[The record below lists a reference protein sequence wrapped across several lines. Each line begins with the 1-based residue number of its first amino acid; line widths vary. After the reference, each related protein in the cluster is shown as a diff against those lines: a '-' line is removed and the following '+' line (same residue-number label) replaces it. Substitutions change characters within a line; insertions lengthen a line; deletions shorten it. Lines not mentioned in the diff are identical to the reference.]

1 MNSLNEITKKLL
13 FISEQICEI
22 YEDLYNLTMK
32 NQEKSKKYDDDIEFF
47 ENYII
52 QESTLLD
59 NANQEELLNSLK
71 SLSEYGYDDVAI
83 NRCYETIRYYFL
95 NRYPNDKDMID
106 AIEGPDITEIFFI
119 TKEDKE
125 DYENEDDEIEEN
137 YDDEDEKDN
146 EEGNEEINNLL
157 KNFPMIE
164 FEYEDEEE
172 VSSYIDYTVLRT
184 KINVIKKMYQ
194 HIKNTEANN
203 KVDSKYK
210 KELLKQLK
218 GFKCDFFFQNRDTE
232 QLGIKCHF
240 DVSKLPN
247 LPELDENVA
256 SICYNECL
264 DILDEL
270 YLMPNEEREAYTILE
285 NLFNMLCFDEYIK
298 SLSPEQIDKLIEIC
312 HRIEASMSNSFFG
325 NIGLQKLVRKK
336 KN

>member
-32 NQEKSKKYDDDIEFF
+32 NLENSNKYNDAIEFF
-47 ENYII
+47 ENYVI
-52 QESTLLD
+52 QETTLLD
-59 NANQEELLNSLK
+59 KSSKEELIASLK
-71 SLSEYGYDDVAI
+71 SLFEYAYEDSAI

-95 NRYPNDKDMID
+95 NKYPSDKSMID
-106 AIEGPDITEIFFI
+106 EIEGPNITEFFFI
-119 TKEDKE
+119 TKEDEEIDESDEYEE
-125 DYENEDDEIEEN
+125 DID
-137 YDDEDEKDN
+137 
-146 EEGNEEINNLL
+146 EEGNEEIKNIFE
-157 KNFPMIE
+157 NFPTIE
-164 FEYEDEEE
+164 FEYEDEDE

-194 HIKNTEANN
+194 HIKNTEASN
-203 KVDSKYK
+203 KIDNKYK

-240 DVSKLPN
+240 DVDKLPN
-247 LPELDENVA
+247 LPELDENVT
-256 SICYNECL
+256 SIYYNECL

-270 YLMPNEEREAYTILE
+270 YLMPSEERDTYTILE
-285 NLFNMLCFDEYIK
+285 TLFSMLCFDEYIK
-298 SLSPEQIDKLIEIC
+298 SLSHEQIDRLIEIC
-312 HRIEASMSNSFFG
+312 HQIEASMSNSFFG